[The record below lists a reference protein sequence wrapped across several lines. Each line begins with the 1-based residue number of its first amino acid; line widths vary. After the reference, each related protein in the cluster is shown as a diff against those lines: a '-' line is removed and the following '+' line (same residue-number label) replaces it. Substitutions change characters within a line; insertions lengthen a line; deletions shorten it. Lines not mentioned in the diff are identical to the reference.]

1 MQHDLEGKTALV
13 TGASRGI
20 GRAIAERFAAAGALV
35 AVHFA
40 TNARAAE
47 ETLHA
52 IEAGGGRAFLIQ
64 AEFGKPGAID
74 KTVAELRAGL
84 LSRTG
89 SSGLDV
95 LVNNAGGS
103 GYKTVAEMTE
113 EFYDYTFDLN
123 TRTPF
128 FLTKAL
134 MDDLRAGGS
143 VINISSEAARIN
155 LVETVS
161 YGMAKAALE
170 HFTRCL
176 AKEIGP
182 RDIRVNSVAPGI
194 IHTAQSDDYLS
205 IPERRREIEEATPLR
220 RVGHVSD
227 MAELVHA
234 LVTAAGAFT
243 TGQLIEVSGG
253 YRL

>member
-1 MQHDLEGKTALV
+1 MTMEMSGKTAFV
-13 TGASRGI
+13 TGSSRGI

-35 AVHFA
+35 AVHCA
-40 TNARAAE
+40 SNRAAAD
-47 ETLHA
+47 ETLGA
-52 IEAGGGRAFLIQ
+52 IADAGGQAFLVQ
-64 AEFGKPGAID
+64 AEFGKPDAIVQAVD
-74 KTVAELRAGL
+74 DLRAGL
-84 LSRTG
+84 VERTG
-89 SSGLDV
+89 SDALDI

-103 GYKTVAEMTE
+103 GYKNVAEMTE

-128 FLTKAL
+128 FLTQAL
-134 MDDLRAGGS
+134 LPSLRAGGS

-182 RDIRVNSVAPGI
+182 RDIRVNAVAPGI
-194 IHTAQSDDYLS
+194 IRTAQSEDYLS
-205 IPERRREIEEATPLR
+205 IPEQHDAIVNTVPLR
-220 RVGHVSD
+220 RIGHVSD
-227 MAELVHA
+227 MAEMVFA
-234 LVTAAGAFT
+234 LAMKAGRYS
-243 TGQLIEVSGG
+243 TGQVVEVSGG
-253 YRL
+253 YLL